1 MPRSC
6 WYTETQPPTLINKRV
21 EIPSFLMEL
30 NQTITNNL
38 SKIFK
43 GNLELSNMY
52 SSISGG
58 IGKEINPF
66 DTNSIGGDT
75 SFDIIVKGKK

>member
-1 MPRSC
+1 MD
-6 WYTETQPPTLINKRV
+6 I
-21 EIPSFLMEL
+21 
-30 NQTITNNL
+30 NQTLVNNL
-38 SKIFK
+38 TKIFK

-52 SSISGG
+52 SSISGA

-75 SFDIIVKGKK
+75 SFDIIVKGKKEVIFVPRLRIRMKELG